1 MAATLLLSRP
11 QDSAERFARE
21 MRALGWA
28 GPVMIAPLQ
37 RIALHPPARQDVAG
51 ARSLIFTSQH
61 AVAAWQAAGLEC
73 DLPVCC
79 VGPRSAEAAR
89 EAGFG
94 DVRQAPG
101 GDAVSLLAMISADPP
116 PAPMLHL
123 RGQHVAMPLAQKLAA
138 RGIEARELV
147 VYRQKA
153 LPLQQDARDLL
164 SRPGD
169 VVAPLFSPRSARLF
183 AQALGAV
190 PRLAA
195 RLHVVVISPACLQ
208 GAIADFVPRPRIAC
222 TPDAQGVAAELVAL
236 QRELVECGKPR

>member
-28 GPVMIAPLQ
+28 GPVMVAPLQ
-37 RIALHPPARQDVAG
+37 RIVLHPLARQDVAG
-51 ARSLIFTSQH
+51 ARGLIFTSQH
-61 AVAAWQAAGLEC
+61 GVAAWQAAGLEC

-89 EAGFG
+89 AAGFG

-101 GDAVSLLAMISADPP
+101 GDAASLLAMISADPP

-123 RGQHVAMPLAQKLAA
+123 RGAHVAMPLAQKLAA

-147 VYRQKA
+147 VYRQEA
-153 LPLQQDARDLL
+153 MALQQHARALL

-169 VVAPLFSPRSARLF
+169 VVAPLFSPRSAQLF
-183 AQALGAV
+183 AAALGAL
-190 PRLAA
+190 PRRVA
-195 RLHVVVISPACLQ
+195 RLHIVAISQACLQ
-208 GAIADFVPRPRIAC
+208 GAIAGFLPPPRIAR

>member
-1 MAATLLLSRP
+1 MVATLLLSRP
-11 QDSAERFARE
+11 QESSERFARE

-37 RIALHPPARQDVAG
+37 RIVLHLPVRQDVAG
-51 ARSLIFTSQH
+51 AESLIFTSQH
-61 AVAAWQAAGLEC
+61 AVAAWQAAGLDC

-94 DVRQAPG
+94 NIRQAPG

-123 RGQHVAMPLAQKLAA
+123 RGQHVAMPLAEKLAE

-147 VYRQKA
+147 VYRQEV
-153 LPLQQDARDLL
+153 LPLQAAACELL

-169 VVAPLFSPRSARLF
+169 VVVPLFSPRSARLF
-183 AQALGAV
+183 AQAFGPL
-190 PRLAA
+190 PQLAA
-195 RLHVVVISPACLQ
+195 RLHVVAISPACLQ
-208 GAIADFVPRPRIAC
+208 GAIANFAPRPRIAR
-222 TPDAQGVAAELVAL
+222 TPDAQGVADELVAL
-236 QRELVECGKPR
+236 QRELVERGKPR